1 MIEEKGQK
9 VRDRLNHQEQ
19 YLHAG
24 GQAFVAISPEAP
36 STVTSNIW
44 LDGVTQDPSTSG
56 VLHVEE
62 LSSYASAVKCDG
74 TTV

>member
-1 MIEEKGQK
+1 M
-9 VRDRLNHQEQ
+9 
-19 YLHAG
+19 
-24 GQAFVAISPEAP
+24 AISPEAP
-36 STVTSNIW
+36 SMVTSNVW

-56 VLHVEE
+56 VLHVED